1 MVETPDWSGLRNQ
14 WRAGSSQ
21 LFPSVAVKGR
31 IAVGQQ
37 LEGGMRPRSF
47 FFFFSFLNSTDFSA
61 FTKIQLTL
69 RERRQEG
76 RDPKP
81 RWRAWPWEEGHLCV
95 AESEDL
101 RKDRF

>member
-1 MVETPDWSGLRNQ
+1 MEWAEESVESREQPALSQCGCEGENSSRSA
-14 WRAGSSQ
+14 AGRGDEAKK
-21 LFPSVAVKGR
+21 L
-31 IAVGQQ
+31 
-37 LEGGMRPRSF
+37 